1 MKLIVNADDFGLS
14 KGINYGI
21 LEAHLNGIVTST
33 TLMITM
39 PEVEHAISI
48 SKDAPNLKIGLHLNI
63 TLGNPITNCRSL
75 VKKGNI
81 FYKPSELPNQD
92 DFKEEE
98 IYEEF
103 KAQHNLFIKKVGK
116 KPTHFDSHLYAHQ
129 RYPKAKN
136 AIIRLAKEVNLP
148 VRGITTN
155 GFKEVKF
162 FDFFKANS
170 DVNNLFDMFENKISE
185 ILSCEIAE
193 IMVHPAYMD
202 EFLQTKSSYNY
213 PRILELEILTDNR
226 MKKLIKTNNIELI
239 SYDDERLRLCHE

>member
-103 KAQHNLFIKKVGK
+103 KAQYNLFIKKVGK

-170 DVNNLFDMFENKISE
+170 DVNNLYDMFENKISE

-239 SYDDERLRLCHE
+239 SYDDEGLRLCHE

>member
-14 KGINYGI
+14 KGVNYGI

-63 TLGNPITNCRSL
+63 TLGSPITNCPSL
-75 VKKGNI
+75 VKEGNV

-92 DFKEEE
+92 AFKEEE
-98 IYEEF
+98 IYLEF
-103 KAQHNLFIKKVGK
+103 KAQYDLFLEKVGK

-129 RYPKAKN
+129 RYPKAKS

-170 DVNNLFDMFENKISE
+170 DANSLFEMIENKIEE
-185 ILSCEIAE
+185 ILNHEIAE
-193 IMVHPAYMD
+193 LMVHPAYID

-213 PRILELEILTDNR
+213 PRILELEILTDKK
-226 MKKLIKTNNIELI
+226 MKKLIKTNNIKLI
-239 SYDDERLRLCHE
+239 AYDDEGLRLCHE

>member
-1 MKLIVNADDFGLS
+1 MN
-14 KGINYGI
+14 
-21 LEAHLNGIVTST
+21 
-33 TLMITM
+33 TLFQLVKT
-39 PEVEHAISI
+39 PQF
-48 SKDAPNLKIGLHLNI
+48 KIGLHLNI

-103 KAQHNLFIKKVGK
+103 KAQYNLFIKKVGK

-239 SYDDERLRLCHE
+239 SYDDEGLRLCHE